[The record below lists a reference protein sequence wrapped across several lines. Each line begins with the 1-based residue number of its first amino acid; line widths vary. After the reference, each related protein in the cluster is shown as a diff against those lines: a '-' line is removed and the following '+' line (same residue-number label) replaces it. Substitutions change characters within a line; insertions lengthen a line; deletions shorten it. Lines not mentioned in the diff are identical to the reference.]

1 LRLNHGKIQS
11 MQKVR
16 GFTLLEVMVVLA
28 IVAILAT
35 LAAPSLRSQIQSS
48 TISSNVNTF
57 MADMRFARSESIRR
71 GGGVVMCR
79 SDDPEAA
86 SPACGSGSGPGTNG
100 WVSGWII
107 FHDLDNNGT
116 KAAAEPLLR
125 VQSPITSMDSISD
138 SGNSTKFEFTAT
150 GRQKLS
156 GATSFQ
162 FGGGNYDNTT
172 QRKVCVNFSG
182 RARVAGDGTSSC
194 STDQ

>member
-1 LRLNHGKIQS
+1 

-16 GFTLLEVMVVLA
+16 GFTLIEVMVVLA

-35 LAAPSLRSQIQSS
+35 LAAPSLRAQIQSS

-86 SPACGSGSGPGTNG
+86 NPTCGAGSGPGNNG

-107 FHDLDNNGT
+107 FHDLNNNGN

-138 SGNSTKFEFTAT
+138 GGNSTKFEFTAT
-150 GRQKLS
+150 GRQGLA
-156 GATSFQ
+156 GAASLQ
-162 FGGGNYDNTT
+162 FGGGNYPNTT
-172 QRKVCVNFSG
+172 QRMVCISMSG
-182 RARVAGDGTSSC
+182 RVRVAGDGLADC
-194 STDQ
+194 GTDR